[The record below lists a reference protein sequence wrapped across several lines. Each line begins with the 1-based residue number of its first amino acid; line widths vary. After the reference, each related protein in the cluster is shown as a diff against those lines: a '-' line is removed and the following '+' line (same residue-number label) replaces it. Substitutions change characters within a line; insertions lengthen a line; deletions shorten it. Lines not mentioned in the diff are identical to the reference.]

1 MRTHPLLA
9 YRLKHP
15 VPIMDDIKEGDMI
28 VLKTWENNP
37 SKNPRYCN
45 PMISRARMNF
55 PYWHREVQML
65 QRKPIRVLEVTGE
78 GLHRAAYVDMAKY
91 LGRTLDKNDHGC
103 RWLLLSDVRKVNQ
116 K

>member
-9 YRLKHP
+9 YRVKHP
-15 VPIMDDIKEGDMI
+15 VPIMDNIEEGDMI

-45 PMISRARMNF
+45 PMIRRARMNF

-65 QRKPIRVLEVTGE
+65 QRKPIRVLEVALE
-78 GLHRAAYVDMAKY
+78 GIHRAAYVDMAKY

-103 RWLLLSDVRKVNQ
+103 RWLLLSDVRKVQ
-116 K
+116 A